1 MLSDEDKDQIRQLQ
15 QDHKDGFMN
24 DASFESL
31 RQTVVDQAQLRFVA
45 EQTSK
50 RRRLDPEVQLLITDE
65 S

>member
-1 MLSDEDKDQIRQLQ
+1 M
-15 QDHKDGFMN
+15 M
-24 DASFESL
+24 ASFESL